1 MELLLII
8 LLFIYSTIFV
18 VGFTGNLL
26 MVLVTLHSKNLR
38 SICNMLICVCCFCD
52 LLLFTDIIAFVVSM
66 FIPITQE
73 FCFYINIPADF
84 GAFASNACVLAV
96 GIDRL
101 IAVAAPTRYK
111 MLEHERYKYFFILLA
126 FPIIYSSALLI
137 MGFGQRDPKRNVVC
151 LLPESL
157 GHAYD
162 MFALTSF
169 VINLFVPPIY
179 AYVYFKIKNMR
190 MNSSMKAVFKSLM
203 VTVCLVVCGWMT
215 TDLIGALTVTL
226 PMDKDVARMIQL
238 YCGTFIFTSSAF
250 NAVVYYK
257 LSRDYRS
264 AMRTMLG
271 LSNEISIAKGTTYQ
285 QATDAQRSS
294 IQRPSTN
301 TNALN
306 TIQQELH
313 I

>member
-1 MELLLII
+1 MELLLVI
-8 LLFIYSTIFV
+8 LLVIYSTIFV

-26 MVLVTLHSKNLR
+26 MVLVTFHSKNLR
-38 SICNMLICVCCFCD
+38 STCNMLICACCFCD
-52 LLLFTDIIAFVVSM
+52 LLLFTDIIAFFISM
-66 FIPITQE
+66 FFPITQE
-73 FCFYINIPADF
+73 TCFYINIPADF

-101 IAVAAPTRYK
+101 IAVVNPARYK
-111 MLEHERYKYFFILLA
+111 MLEHERFKYFTILMA
-126 FPIIYSSALLI
+126 FPVIYALALLVV
-137 MGFGQRDPKRNVVC
+137 GFGQRDPTRTVPC
-151 LLPESL
+151 LLPNSL

-162 MFALTSF
+162 YFALTSF
-169 VINLFVPPIY
+169 FINLAVPPIY
-179 AYVYFKIKNMR
+179 LYVYVRIRKIR
-190 MNSSMKAVFKSLM
+190 MNSSMKAVFKSLS

-226 PMDKDVARMIQL
+226 PMDPKVANMIQL

-264 AMRTMLG
+264 AMRAMLG
-271 LSNEISIAKGTTYQ
+271 IGNETHALKSTTYREGP
-285 QATDAQRSS
+285 TDNQRSTVNH
-294 IQRPSTN
+294 PSTN

-306 TIQQELH
+306 TDIRL
-313 I
+313 

>member
-1 MELLLII
+1 MEPLLII
-8 LLFIYSTIFV
+8 LLVIYMTIFV

-26 MVLVTLHSKNLR
+26 MVLVTFHSKNLR
-38 SICNMLICVCCFCD
+38 SICNMLICACCFCD
-52 LLLFTDIIAFVVSM
+52 LLLFTDILAF
-66 FIPITQE
+66 FIGSFVEISQQT
-73 FCFYINIPADF
+73 CFYMNIPADF

-101 IAVAAPTRYK
+101 IAVVNPGRYK
-111 MLEHERYKYFFILLA
+111 QLEMERFKYFSLLMA
-126 FPIIYSSALLI
+126 FPVLYALALLVV
-137 MGFGQRDPKRNVVC
+137 GFGERDPTKVLPC
-151 LLPESL
+151 LLPNSL

-162 MFALTSF
+162 LFALTSF
-169 VINLFVPPIY
+169 GINLFVPPIY
-179 AYVYFKIKNMR
+179 IYVYYRIKRMR
-190 MNSSMKAVFKSLM
+190 MNNSMKAVFKSLF

-226 PMDKDVARMIQL
+226 PMDDKVKMMIQL

-271 LSNEISIAKGTTYQ
+271 ISNETQAMKSTTYKE
-285 QATDAQRSS
+285 ATDAQKSTMNRA
-294 IQRPSTN
+294 STN
-301 TNALN
+301 TNAIN
-306 TIQQELH
+306 TDLH
-313 I
+313 V